1 MENKINSHTEWGA
14 LKEMIV
20 GRCEFSQI
28 PTIKG
33 KDIHCVD
40 YANYE
45 NIESLPS
52 GLYSNQIREET
63 IEDLDLF
70 SSQLTNLGIKV
81 YRPELVD
88 HRLTHSTNNWS
99 TDGYYSYCPRDS
111 MLVIGD
117 TLIET
122 PMPLRSRFLETF
134 AYKKILKSYLKNGS
148 RWVSAPKPELL
159 DELYDRSDLS
169 KNTLTE
175 VEPVFDAANIIKC
188 GKDIFYLVSNS
199 GNKFGAAWLQS
210 FLGSEYRVHMLT
222 DVYAYVHL
230 DTTIMPLA
238 PGVVLLNPDRINE
251 NNLPE
256 FFKKWHKIWAAD
268 PIATPCEEHW
278 AVASSWLGMNVLSIN
293 EKLVA
298 VEERQ
303 TNLINQLEDNGF
315 DVLSV
320 RLRHCRTLSGGP
332 HCVTLDTV
340 RDEILEDYS

>member
-1 MENKINSHTEWGA
+1 MENKINSHTEWGT
-14 LKEMIV
+14 LKEIIV
-20 GRCEFSQI
+20 GRCEFSHV

-45 NIESLPS
+45 NIENLPG
-52 GLYSNQIREET
+52 GLYNDRIREET
-63 IEDLDLF
+63 IEDLDVF
-70 SSQLTNLGIKV
+70 SDQLANLGISV
-81 YRPELVD
+81 FRPEIID
-88 HRLTHSTNNWS
+88 HRLTYSTSNWS

-122 PMPLRSRFLETF
+122 PMPLRSRFLETV
-134 AYKKILKSYLKNGS
+134 AYKKILKSYLQNGS
-148 RWVSAPKPELL
+148 KWISAPKPELL

-175 VEPVFDAANIIKC
+175 FEPVFDAANIIKC

-210 FLGSEYRVHMLT
+210 VLGTTYRVHVLT

-230 DTTIMPLA
+230 DTTIMPLS
-238 PGVVLLNPDRINE
+238 PGVVLLNPDRVND
-251 NNLPE
+251 NNLPK
-256 FFKKWHKIWAAD
+256 FFHKWKKIWAAE
-268 PIATPCEEHW
+268 PIATPFEEHW
-278 AVASSWLGMNVLSIN
+278 AVASPWLGMNVLSIN

-303 TNLINQLEDNGF
+303 INLIKQLEDNGF
-315 DVLSV
+315 DILPV

-340 RDEILEDYS
+340 RDETLEDYS